1 MEQGTLVGQPT
12 MATPAMPGPLA
23 VQNGR
28 RARAAEACHRAGL
41 LPLLERMRRIFR
53 GGARILA
60 YHRVLE
66 SSEPH
71 GFTFDVDLV
80 SASAEAFHRQMSLVR
95 RKFHPMR
102 FDELL
107 DCLERGQRPPPRAVL
122 VTFDDGYD
130 DNYRVAFPILRE
142 LGMSAMFF
150 VSTGHIESGEPYAYD
165 WLVHMLCS
173 APQTRLDIP
182 ALGISAGL
190 PEDIEGRR
198 ALARQVLD
206 RIKALDAGEQ
216 DALIAGLEDAWGMPR
231 ARTHPQ
237 SLPMRWEQLRE
248 MRRMGMEIG
257 SHGVR
262 HRMLAK
268 LPPDE
273 MRHEVFESRRMLE
286 RELGGEVQV
295 ISYPVGG
302 SDAYDERVVAAV
314 REAGYR
320 MACSYRAGADPVTR
334 ATRYGMRRLPVER
347 QMGAGWFEA
356 IVTLPEVFAHASRS
370 REA

>member
-1 MEQGTLVGQPT
+1 MEQGILVGQPT
-12 MATPAMPGPLA
+12 MATSVMPGPLA

-28 RARAAEACHRAGL
+28 RARAAEACHGAGL
-41 LPLLERMRRIFR
+41 LPWLGRVRGMFR

-66 SSEPH
+66 SSEPP
-71 GFTFDVDLV
+71 GFTFDIDLV
-80 SASAEAFHRQMSLVR
+80 SASAEAFHQQMSLVR

-102 FDELL
+102 FDELV
-107 DCLERGQRPPPRAVL
+107 DCIDRGKHPPPRALL
-122 VTFDDGYD
+122 VSFDDGYD
-130 DNYRVAFPILRE
+130 DNYRIAFPILRD

-150 VSTGHIESGEPYAYD
+150 VSTGHIESGKPYAYD
-165 WLVHMLCS
+165 WLVHMLCTV
-173 APQTRLDIP
+173 PRTRLEIP
-182 ALGISAGL
+182 ALGIAASL
-190 PEDIEGRR
+190 PESLEGRR
-198 ALARQVLD
+198 MLAREVLD
-206 RIKALDAGEQ
+206 RIKGLEAGEQ

-231 ARTHPQ
+231 ARTHAQ
-237 SLPMRWEQLRE
+237 SRPMQWEHLRE
-248 MRRMGMEIG
+248 MRRMGMEVG
-257 SHGVR
+257 SHGVH

-268 LPPDE
+268 LAPDE
-273 MRHEVFESRRMLE
+273 MRHEVFESKRMLE
-286 RELGGEVQV
+286 HELGDGIQA

-302 SDAYDERVVAAV
+302 SDAYDERVVATV

-320 MACSYRAGADPVTR
+320 MACSYRAGADPSTH
-334 ATRYGMRRLPVER
+334 ATQYRMRRLPVER